1 MSVDFVVA
9 SFYVLAFVFF
19 LMEAVVP
26 GFGIFGFFSLGCLS
40 AGLFLMLGAFDFF
53 LFFAS
58 VFAGFCFLVWLLSS
72 YFSESCTVNPFILK
86 DRLPFS
92 EETFSQLPG
101 MEGEA
106 VTVLRPSGVA
116 KIGGRRLNVSC
127 DCGFLPVGSRVI
139 VTKVELNRIYVSL
152 APEK

>member
-1 MSVDFVVA
+1 MSVDFVVI
-9 SFYVLAFVFF
+9 SFYALAFVFF
-19 LMEAVVP
+19 LMETVVP
-26 GFGIFGFFSLGCLS
+26 GFGVFGFFSLGCLS

-72 YFSESCTVNPFILK
+72 YFSENCAVNPFILK